1 MTREDKAAGSSPC
14 SGRASAP
21 NYQRRIRDLQARMEK
36 EGLAGV
42 LLFQSRDVF
51 YYTGTAQPARLFV
64 RPGDY
69 RLFVRSGLDFVLLET
84 PLPADLIQPLR
95 RLEDVCGLVAADLG
109 PGQRLGTELDVLPAN
124 DFLIM
129 SAGLEGLEILDCSP
143 LIREQRSLKD
153 DWEVEAIRRSC
164 RIVEAGHH
172 RAREVLRPGMTELEL
187 AALIEAAH
195 REAGHEGA
203 CFIRQNDFLLG
214 RGPLGSGP
222 NLARFS
228 GVVYS
233 VTGVGLSPALPVGGS
248 NRIMESGDLV
258 MIDVPVMSQGY
269 HADLARTYHLGPIPD
284 STARMFDNLSRIFD
298 HTLSSIR
305 PGLTGAEVYRS
316 ALDKAK
322 ELGEEERFLSFG
334 PGRGSRLVGHGI
346 GLDVNEPP
354 VLASWGH
361 TPLEPRTV
369 LAVEIHL
376 ADADG
381 RVVKLEDMVLVTND
395 GQEVL
400 TVFPTGLCR
409 I

>member
-1 MTREDKAAGSSPC
+1 MSHENKPA
-14 SGRASAP
+14 ASAP
-21 NYQRRIRDLQARMEK
+21 RPGRSSAPDYQGRIRKLQARLDR

-69 RLFVRSGLDFVLLET
+69 RLFVKSGLDFVLRET
-84 PLPADLIQPLR
+84 PLQPARIKPLR
-95 RLEDVCGLVAADLG
+95 RLEEVCGQVAAVLG
-109 PGQRLGTELDVLPAN
+109 PGQRLGTELDILPVN
-124 DFLIM
+124 EFRIM
-129 SAGLEGLEILDCSP
+129 SGLLEGLEVLDCSP
-143 LIREQRSLKD
+143 LVREQRRLKD
-153 DWEVEAIRRSC
+153 DWEVEAIRRAC

-187 AALIEAAH
+187 AARVEAAH

-203 CFIRQNDFLLG
+203 FFIRQNDFFMS

-233 VTGVGLSPALPVGGS
+233 VTGVGLSPALPVGPS
-248 NRIMESGDLV
+248 DRVMEAGDLV

-284 STARMFDNLSRIFD
+284 STARMFDHLTRIFE
-298 HTLSSIR
+298 HTLASIR
-305 PGLTGAEVYRS
+305 PGRTGAEIYRC
-316 ALDKAK
+316 ALDKAR

-334 PGRGSRLVGHGI
+334 PGRAAKLVGHGI

-354 VLASWGH
+354 LLASWDQ
-361 TPLEPRTV
+361 TVVEPRTV

-376 ADADG
+376 TDGDG
-381 RVVKLEDMVLVTND
+381 RVVKLEDMVLVTED
-395 GQEVL
+395 GPEVL
-400 TVFPTGLCR
+400 TGFPTGLCR
-409 I
+409 V